1 MPPTSALATP
11 APTVRF
17 ERMALIGCGL
27 IGGSVAL
34 ALKAAG
40 AVGCIHAYSPNSA
53 ELQWAVQH
61 GIITQ
66 AATSVDAALTD
77 ADLIVLATPVG
88 AMPTV
93 LQHIATCATHGSNP
107 PTLITDV
114 GSTKANVLAAAA
126 QYLPPALLAR
136 FVGAHPIAGRE
147 VSGVQHASA
156 HLLTHARLILTP
168 SAHSSAAAL
177 NAAHQLWTAAG
188 CRIHS
193 MSADEHDAIF
203 AALSHLPH
211 LAAFALM
218 HATLDHPAQW
228 LELAGSGFRDTT
240 RIAASSPAMW
250 RDIFRA
256 NRTHMLAQSQ
266 RLRQVLQ
273 DFEAAIAAAD
283 DGQALH
289 ALITAAS
296 QARAQYRS
304 NP

>member
-1 MPPTSALATP
+1 MPPTSALAPP

-27 IGGSVAL
+27 IGGSVAC
-34 ALKAAG
+34 ALRAA
-40 AVGCIHAYSPNSA
+40 AVVNSIHAYSPNTD
-53 ELQWAVQH
+53 ELHWAVQH
-61 GIITQ
+61 GIITH

-88 AMPTV
+88 AMPSV
-93 LQHIATCATHGSNP
+93 LQRIAAHATHGSKT

-136 FVGAHPIAGRE
+136 FIGAHPIAGRE

-177 NAAHQLWTAAG
+177 NAAHQLWVAAG
-188 CRIHS
+188 CRIHT
-193 MSADEHDAIF
+193 MSADEHDAVF